1 MIEQE
6 EETYKEDDGQED
18 DFLLNAN
25 TAFTDDENVDVD
37 IEIFTDDEVI
47 QSPGE
52 ETEEAPGEET
62 EEAESDDEQGMA
74 VGYRKSGGRLVGKHS
89 LKRDSIFNGK
99 EVKNNTDEEYWFD
112 DNSKSFNLDPTS
124 SLVEEVSDQ
133 EEADRIR
140 LLKEYVYNN
149 LANKVVDMSAPR
161 RKPSKVD
168 FNNNFVEL
176 KNAVPMGLFSDAE
189 LFVELSS
196 YFSDNLYSMFKLLD
210 KEHSEKIIVG
220 LMDKYNLSMLDSLD
234 FQ

>member
-6 EETYKEDDGQED
+6 DETYKEDDGQED

-37 IEIFTDDEVI
+37 IEIFTDNEEVI
-47 QSPGE
+47 QSPVE
-52 ETEEAPGEET
+52 ETEET
-62 EEAESDDEQGMA
+62 ESDEQGMA